1 MSGESLCACA
11 EPLSFEDALAVET
24 GLDAACRCDPRT
36 CGGGGYSS
44 DTPMVMQAGIRA
56 LAASLRTGAPLLR
69 LGPSDHAAGL
79 SAVDV
84 ERRALEALVLALVAD
99 GDEVGAVQA
108 REELVSLTDVQEEG
122 SRSVVVS
129 GFALRS
135 VGEQLLAVVSRDGA
149 DTNVLSGNAG
159 SRRRTDPG
167 SRWGVRRGS
176 EVLGCVTAARH
187 APRNA
192 AGWACPCS
200 GRGRAHVPRGI
211 TADSLGRPAPRILI
225 GCEVAREPSVVA
237 LQR

>member
-149 DTNVLSGNAG
+149 DTTCCQATPEADDGPIRVRAG
-159 SRRRTDPG
+159 EFGAGVRSWDVSLLLGTLRGMLLVGPVRVQGAAEPTYQGASLQTRSEDP
-167 SRWGVRRGS
+167 RRGS
-176 EVLGCVTAARH
+176 
-187 APRNA
+187 
-192 AGWACPCS
+192 
-200 GRGRAHVPRGI
+200 
-211 TADSLGRPAPRILI
+211 
-225 GCEVAREPSVVA
+225 
-237 LQR
+237 